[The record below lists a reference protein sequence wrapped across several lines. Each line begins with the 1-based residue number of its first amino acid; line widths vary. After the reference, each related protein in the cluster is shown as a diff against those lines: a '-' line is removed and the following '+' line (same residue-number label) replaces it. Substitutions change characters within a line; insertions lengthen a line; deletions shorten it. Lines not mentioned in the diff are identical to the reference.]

1 MIDGGLD
8 ASGKVV
14 ELERDTAIR
23 SSLYKS
29 PEYLSSVI
37 RTKLQDS
44 NNLAKKQIH
53 LSHLKLQKGL
63 LSSQDVLALD
73 TLLNTVTDE
82 ARFKIIVGTIMAEL
96 KYTMLYKYTRYMVQV
111 YFETSDSHW
120 KKKEALKL
128 FIWQHFY
135 QKLTREGEM
144 FFYYNHLLQKPLTIQ
159 SIKGTVLK
167 WLTP

>member
-1 MIDGGLD
+1 MIHSNVVPTLYFWRYLWGFQMIDGGLD

-73 TLLNTVTDE
+73 TLLNIVTDE
-82 ARFKIIVGTIMAEL
+82 ARFKLPL
-96 KYTMLYKYTRYMVQV
+96 KIFV
-111 YFETSDSHW
+111 
-120 KKKEALKL
+120 
-128 FIWQHFY
+128 
-135 QKLTREGEM
+135 
-144 FFYYNHLLQKPLTIQ
+144 
-159 SIKGTVLK
+159 
-167 WLTP
+167 

>member
-14 ELERDTAIR
+14 ELERDNAIR

-82 ARFKIIVGTIMAEL
+82 ARFKMSQKWHFSVVLNPQSI
-96 KYTMLYKYTRYMVQV
+96 
-111 YFETSDSHW
+111 FET
-120 KKKEALKL
+120 
-128 FIWQHFY
+128 
-135 QKLTREGEM
+135 
-144 FFYYNHLLQKPLTIQ
+144 
-159 SIKGTVLK
+159 
-167 WLTP
+167 

>member
-1 MIDGGLD
+1 MKCKGAKSNEIVTFVTNQIRSNPKNVTLYTILLKEVGIKYFWRCLWFFQMIDGGLD

-82 ARFKIIVGTIMAEL
+82 ARFKIS
-96 KYTMLYKYTRYMVQV
+96 Y
-111 YFETSDSHW
+111 S
-120 KKKEALKL
+120 
-128 FIWQHFY
+128 
-135 QKLTREGEM
+135 
-144 FFYYNHLLQKPLTIQ
+144 
-159 SIKGTVLK
+159 
-167 WLTP
+167 

>member
-1 MIDGGLD
+1 MTRLWGVALTYVPVLKSVALLYVSVAKSVAVLFRILCIPNMLIFQMIDGGLD

-14 ELERDTAIR
+14 ELERDNAIR

-82 ARFKIIVGTIMAEL
+82 ARFKMS
-96 KYTMLYKYTRYMVQV
+96 Q
-111 YFETSDSHW
+111 
-120 KKKEALKL
+120 
-128 FIWQHFY
+128 
-135 QKLTREGEM
+135 
-144 FFYYNHLLQKPLTIQ
+144 N
-159 SIKGTVLK
+159 
-167 WLTP
+167 

>member
-1 MIDGGLD
+1 MKCKGAKSNEIVTFVTNQIRSNPKNVTLYTILLKEVGIKYFWRCLWFFQMIDGGLD

-82 ARFKIIVGTIMAEL
+82 ARFKIS
-96 KYTMLYKYTRYMVQV
+96 YSQ
-111 YFETSDSHW
+111 
-120 KKKEALKL
+120 
-128 FIWQHFY
+128 
-135 QKLTREGEM
+135 
-144 FFYYNHLLQKPLTIQ
+144 NHYD
-159 SIKGTVLK
+159 
-167 WLTP
+167 

>member
-44 NNLAKKQIH
+44 NHLAKKQIH

-82 ARFKIIVGTIMAEL
+82 ARFKIS
-96 KYTMLYKYTRYMVQV
+96 YSQN
-111 YFETSDSHW
+111 
-120 KKKEALKL
+120 
-128 FIWQHFY
+128 HFDWI
-135 QKLTREGEM
+135 EI
-144 FFYYNHLLQKPLTIQ
+144 LQFSRNYGPWIY
-159 SIKGTVLK
+159 SVHGSSVF
-167 WLTP
+167 WNA

>member
-44 NNLAKKQIH
+44 NHLAKKQIH

-82 ARFKIIVGTIMAEL
+82 GRFKISYKVGCVFPMVIFSILPHAEFGPND
-96 KYTMLYKYTRYMVQV
+96 YQEDTP
-111 YFETSDSHW
+111 
-120 KKKEALKL
+120 
-128 FIWQHFY
+128 HFSWHDY
-135 QKLTREGEM
+135 C
-144 FFYYNHLLQKPLTIQ
+144 
-159 SIKGTVLK
+159 
-167 WLTP
+167 

>member
-1 MIDGGLD
+1 MWYPYIFGDIYGFFQMIDGGLD

-82 ARFKIIVGTIMAEL
+82 ARFKITQNKLTIKISSRYIGGTTLNCIMVWSLVGT
-96 KYTMLYKYTRYMVQV
+96 
-111 YFETSDSHW
+111 H
-120 KKKEALKL
+120 
-128 FIWQHFY
+128 
-135 QKLTREGEM
+135 
-144 FFYYNHLLQKPLTIQ
+144 
-159 SIKGTVLK
+159 
-167 WLTP
+167 

>member
-1 MIDGGLD
+1 MKCKGAKSNEIVTFVTNQIRSNPKNVTLYTILLKEVGIKYFWRCLWFFQMIDGGLD

-82 ARFKIIVGTIMAEL
+82 ARFKISYSQNHYDRSYGPYEN
-96 KYTMLYKYTRYMVQV
+96 TR
-111 YFETSDSHW
+111 
-120 KKKEALKL
+120 
-128 FIWQHFY
+128 
-135 QKLTREGEM
+135 
-144 FFYYNHLLQKPLTIQ
+144 
-159 SIKGTVLK
+159 
-167 WLTP
+167 

>member
-111 YFETSDSHW
+111 YFETSDSH
-120 KKKEALKL
+120 
-128 FIWQHFY
+128 
-135 QKLTREGEM
+135 
-144 FFYYNHLLQKPLTIQ
+144 
-159 SIKGTVLK
+159 
-167 WLTP
+167 

>member
-1 MIDGGLD
+1 MKCKGAKSNEIVTFVTNQIRSNPKNVTLYTILLKEVGIKYFWRCLWFFQMIDGGLD

-82 ARFKIIVGTIMAEL
+82 ARFKNS
-96 KYTMLYKYTRYMVQV
+96 YSQ
-111 YFETSDSHW
+111 
-120 KKKEALKL
+120 
-128 FIWQHFY
+128 
-135 QKLTREGEM
+135 
-144 FFYYNHLLQKPLTIQ
+144 NHYD
-159 SIKGTVLK
+159 
-167 WLTP
+167 

>member
-1 MIDGGLD
+1 MKCKGAKSNEIVTFVTNQIRSNPKNVTLYTILLKEVGIKYFWRCLWFFQMIDGGLD

-82 ARFKIIVGTIMAEL
+82 ARFKISYSQNHYDRSYGPYEN
-96 KYTMLYKYTRYMVQV
+96 TRFMVQV
-111 YFETSDSHW
+111 YFETPNSH
-120 KKKEALKL
+120 
-128 FIWQHFY
+128 
-135 QKLTREGEM
+135 
-144 FFYYNHLLQKPLTIQ
+144 
-159 SIKGTVLK
+159 
-167 WLTP
+167 

>member
-1 MIDGGLD
+1 MKCKGAKSNEIVTFVTNQIRSNPKNVTLYTILLKEVGIKYFWRCLWFFQMIDGGLD

-82 ARFKIIVGTIMAEL
+82 ARFKIS
-96 KYTMLYKYTRYMVQV
+96 YSQNNY
-111 YFETSDSHW
+111 D
-120 KKKEALKL
+120 
-128 FIWQHFY
+128 
-135 QKLTREGEM
+135 
-144 FFYYNHLLQKPLTIQ
+144 
-159 SIKGTVLK
+159 
-167 WLTP
+167 

>member
-1 MIDGGLD
+1 MVFQMIDGGLD

-82 ARFKIIVGTIMAEL
+82 ARFKISYSQL
-96 KYTMLYKYTRYMVQV
+96 Q
-111 YFETSDSHW
+111 
-120 KKKEALKL
+120 
-128 FIWQHFY
+128 
-135 QKLTREGEM
+135 
-144 FFYYNHLLQKPLTIQ
+144 NHYD
-159 SIKGTVLK
+159 
-167 WLTP
+167 

>member
-29 PEYLSSVI
+29 PEYLSSII

-82 ARFKIIVGTIMAEL
+82 ARFKISYSWHDYGWTEIYEF
-96 KYTMLYKYTRYMVQV
+96 R
-111 YFETSDSHW
+111 
-120 KKKEALKL
+120 
-128 FIWQHFY
+128 
-135 QKLTREGEM
+135 R
-144 FFYYNHLLQKPLTIQ
+144 NHASYDL
-159 SIKGTVLK
+159 
-167 WLTP
+167 

>member
-1 MIDGGLD
+1 MVFQMIDGGLD

-82 ARFKIIVGTIMAEL
+82 ARFKISYSQNHYDRSYGPYEN
-96 KYTMLYKYTRYMVQV
+96 TR
-111 YFETSDSHW
+111 
-120 KKKEALKL
+120 
-128 FIWQHFY
+128 
-135 QKLTREGEM
+135 
-144 FFYYNHLLQKPLTIQ
+144 
-159 SIKGTVLK
+159 
-167 WLTP
+167 

>member
-1 MIDGGLD
+1 MKCKGAKSNEIVTFVTNQIRSNPKNVTLYTILLKEVSKVGCVFPMVIWSIEFCMGHNRADNHLTLKKYFWRYLWVFQMIDGGLD

-82 ARFKIIVGTIMAEL
+82 ERFKISQN
-96 KYTMLYKYTRYMVQV
+96 K
-111 YFETSDSHW
+111 
-120 KKKEALKL
+120 
-128 FIWQHFY
+128 
-135 QKLTREGEM
+135 
-144 FFYYNHLLQKPLTIQ
+144 
-159 SIKGTVLK
+159 
-167 WLTP
+167 